1 MKPVA
6 LPAKAIQ
13 NSCRRGGTVLDPF
26 MGAGSTLIAAEQ
38 CERRAVGIEIEPR
51 FCDVIV
57 ERWQNLTGQKA
68 ERRGVTC

>member
-1 MKPVA
+1 MGRATRSYDAGCPSSH
-6 LPAKAIQ
+6 I
-13 NSCRRGGTVLDPF
+13 GTVLDPF

-57 ERWQNLTGQKA
+57 ERWENLTGQKA
-68 ERRGVTC
+68 ERRNVKC

>member
-13 NSCRRGGTVLDPF
+13 NSCSRGGTVLDPF

-38 CERRAVGIEIEPR
+38 CGRRALGIEIEPR
-51 FCDVIV
+51 FCDVIIQ
-57 ERWQNLTGQKA
+57 RWENLTGEKA
-68 ERRGVTC
+68 ERRGVAC